1 MCNIVFKID
10 NVYFYLNQKNMNPH
24 GIGFIF
30 SYIKI
35 LFSEKRS
42 VYPTGEFSGKYK
54 QAKLQSAWHEK
65 VTEARIP

>member
-1 MCNIVFKID
+1 
-10 NVYFYLNQKNMNPH
+10 MNPH

-42 VYPTGEFSGKYK
+42 VYPPGELSGKYK
-54 QAKLQSAWHEK
+54 QAKLESTWHEK

>member
-1 MCNIVFKID
+1 
-10 NVYFYLNQKNMNPH
+10 MNPH

-30 SYIKI
+30 SYIKKI

-54 QAKLQSAWHEK
+54 QAKLESAWHEK
-65 VTEARIP
+65 VTEAHIP

>member
-1 MCNIVFKID
+1 
-10 NVYFYLNQKNMNPH
+10 MNPH

-30 SYIKI
+30 SYIKKI

-54 QAKLQSAWHEK
+54 QAKLESAWHEK
-65 VTEARIP
+65 DTEARIP